1 MNVKNANQA
10 KSVRVRL
17 SIALHVLKD
26 SLSGQTMSSRV
37 KYDQI
42 FSKHTYVYIRF
53 KCLSFCKHQGDVEQ
67 WHPEFIHFSS
77 IKAITTVSR

>member
-17 SIALHVLKD
+17 SIALYVLKD

-42 FSKHTYVYIRF
+42 FQNIHTYIYGLSVY
-53 KCLSFCKHQGDVEQ
+53 LSANIKVMLNSGIQSS
-67 WHPEFIHFSS
+67 FISS
-77 IKAITTVSR
+77 L